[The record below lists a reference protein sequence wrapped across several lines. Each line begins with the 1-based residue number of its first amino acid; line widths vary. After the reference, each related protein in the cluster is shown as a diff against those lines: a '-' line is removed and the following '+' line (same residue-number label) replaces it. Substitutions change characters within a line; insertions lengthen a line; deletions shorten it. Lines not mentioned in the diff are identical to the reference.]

1 MSEMEQY
8 NILIV
13 DEDEATRCTLADLL
27 RGRDEYRVLVA
38 GEGREAVRIFVEEAR
53 IDIVLTDIQMPE
65 MNGLELVTAMKNDY
79 PLIPVVLMT
88 ARATEGNSLSRKRR
102 NLGSSASCSRLR
114 QWLLASALRLGS
126 AFRIIDGTPNSPQ
139 EV

>member
-38 GEGREAVRIFVEEAR
+38 GEGREAVRMFVEEAR
-53 IDIVLTDIQMPE
+53 IDIVLTDIHMPGF
-65 MNGLELVTAMKNDY
+65 NCLELIAW
-79 PLIPVVLMT
+79 
-88 ARATEGNSLSRKRR
+88 ARRVWGVF
-102 NLGSSASCSRLR
+102 ASFSDNI
-114 QWLLASALRLGS
+114 S
-126 AFRIIDGTPNSPQ
+126 I
-139 EV
+139 